1 MNPRSVTQSIEADV
15 DPGTLFELLAD
26 PRHIPDWAPNFA
38 DEVAGGESSGW
49 RVTKNGE
56 VFSIRVVTA
65 TAARTVDYL
74 REIAPGREGGAY
86 IRVVPRLGGGSVVVM
101 TLPVPPAGD
110 LEKVTAVLNGELAAL
125 VGLRV
130 RGVKPDVGSQSSSIT
145 SSLLQQRR

>member
-1 MNPRSVTQSIEADV
+1 MYIHIVRACQIRRRNMNPRSVTQSIEADV

-38 DEVAGGESSGW
+38 DEVTGDGRGGW
-49 RVTKNGE
+49 RVTKNSE

-86 IRVVPRLGGGSVVVM
+86 IRVVPRLGGGSVIAM
-101 TLPVPPAGD
+101 TLPVPPGGD
-110 LEKVTAVLNGELAAL
+110 PENVIAVLKSELAAL
-125 VGLRV
+125 VRMSSA
-130 RGVKPDVGSQSSSIT
+130 RG
-145 SSLLQQRR
+145 